1 MLKRRII
8 KKLDE
13 WKNDQFRKT
22 LIIEGPQ
29 QIGKTFVI
37 RNFAY
42 EHYKQVV
49 YINFNQFPY
58 MRRIFE
64 QDFDIDTLI
73 LHIGLLIPGARCVP
87 FETIILIEEIDFCP
101 NAMQALIKFSSDE
114 RYDVI
119 STRTKLQ
126 TFENPKEV
134 MVIRMHGL
142 DYEEFL
148 WANNVSSL
156 AIQELRASFLQQRPV
171 SSDLHRYFL
180 EMFKH
185 YMLVGGMPQAVDT
198 YFSTQSYN
206 KVQLTQHY
214 INDTY
219 LSDITSR
226 IDLNKKVRALEIF
239 HAIPK
244 QVRKGNKKFKYTEI
258 SRNSSYRTHWESVE
272 RLYELGWLFTIFKVD
287 NLDMP
292 LVDNYSK
299 NSFKLI
305 VRDIGCLVGQLD
317 DGDVE
322 YLNEPL
328 TIQKNIL
335 LENVVADILAKRGL
349 RMYYMDDGNHYFFVA
364 TKNNRKIALSF
375 DDPNSLKYMNRLV
388 SEGELDAAYDLTVE
402 PLYKDKYGLHIP
414 LYSLIFVE

>member
-13 WKNDQFRKT
+13 WKNDQFRKS

-37 RNFAY
+37 RTFAY

-58 MRRIFE
+58 MRHIFE
-64 QDFDIDTLI
+64 QDIDLDSLI
-73 LHIGLLIPGARCVP
+73 LQITLLIPGARCVP
-87 FETIILIEEIDFCP
+87 YETILLLEEIDYCP
-101 NAMQALIKFSSDE
+101 SAMHALIKFSSDE

-126 TFENPKEV
+126 TLDNPKEV
-134 MVIRMHGL
+134 TVIRMHAL

-171 SSDLHRYFL
+171 SNDLHRYFMK
-180 EMFKH
+180 MFKQ
-185 YMLVGGMPQAVDT
+185 YMLVGGMPKAVET
-198 YFSTQSYN
+198 FFSTQSYD
-206 KVQLTQHY
+206 KVQLAQRY

-239 HAIPK
+239 HAIPD

-258 SRNSSYRTHWESVE
+258 SDNASYRTHWESVE
-272 RLYELGWLFTIFKVD
+272 KIYELGWLFTIFKV
-287 NLDMP
+287 NTLVMP
-292 LVDNYSK
+292 LVDNYSR
-299 NSFKLI
+299 NSFKLC

-317 DGDVE
+317 DQDVE

-328 TIQKNIL
+328 AIQKNIL

-349 RMYYMDDGNHYFFVA
+349 RMYYMDDGNHYFFVS
-364 TKNNRKIALSF
+364 TKNNRKIAFSF
-375 DDPNSLKYMNRLV
+375 DDSKSLKFMNRLV
-388 SEGELDAAYDLTVE
+388 SKGELDVAYDLTVE

-414 LYSLIFVE
+414 LYSLIFIE

>member
-13 WKNDQFRKT
+13 WKKDQFRKS

-37 RNFAY
+37 RTFAY
-42 EHYKQVV
+42 EYYKQVV

-58 MRRIFE
+58 MRHIFE
-64 QDFDIDTLI
+64 QDIDLDSLI
-73 LHIGLLIPGARCVP
+73 LQITLLIPGARCVP
-87 FETIILIEEIDFCP
+87 FETILILEEIDYCP
-101 NAMQALIKFSSDE
+101 SAMHALIKFSADE

-119 STRTKLQ
+119 STRTILQ
-126 TFENPKEV
+126 TLDNPKEV
-134 MVIRMHGL
+134 TVIRMHGL

-156 AIQELRASFLQQRPV
+156 AIQELRAAFLQQRAV
-171 SSDLHRYFL
+171 SNDLHRYFMK
-180 EMFKH
+180 MFKH
-185 YMLVGGMPQAVDT
+185 YMLVGGMPRAVDT
-198 YFSTQSYN
+198 FFSTQSYD
-206 KVQLTQHY
+206 KVQSAQRY

-226 IDLNKKVRALEIF
+226 IDLNRKVRALEIF
-239 HAIPK
+239 HAIPE

-258 SRNSSYRTHWESVE
+258 SDNASYRTHWESVE
-272 RLYELGWLFTIFKVD
+272 KLYELGWLFTIFKVN
-287 NLDMP
+287 NLVMP
-292 LVDNYSK
+292 LVDNYSR
-299 NSFKLI
+299 NNFKLC

-317 DGDVE
+317 DQDVE

-328 TIQKNIL
+328 AIQKNIL

-349 RMYYMDDGNHYFFVA
+349 RMYYMDDGRHYFFVS
-364 TKNNRKIALSF
+364 TKNNRKIAFSF
-375 DDPNSLKYMNRLV
+375 DDSKSLKYMNRLV
-388 SEGELDAAYDLTVE
+388 SEGELDVAYDLTVE